1 MGINIS
7 QIARKALL
15 NAPGTAGRLAHQ
27 IRVLEDIAKS
37 LEPETVWGKSTFAW
51 KYSLA
56 KPINHERF
64 CVEICH
70 TASALQSTHGGNL
83 FSVIAERIRVII
95 DGNMANPFGLPEY
108 KHDDDFIV
116 IDDSGSYD
124 ISSVELQNHIHQ
136 IGGLMAC
143 KLADRHSNTDAKDL
157 SLVLLPADI
166 GRKNVDQEG
175 FLSLK
180 YKLLDNGS
188 LFITKLGSEDFREVC
203 NLITEHHGLE
213 QKMKEWTN
221 QQNRIGAYRLLKGC
235 IQQYSL
241 YRLKALIC
249 NGVEQAYRFLVRFN
263 ADLYLLDIPLD
274 MEGDTRAMNAIAFI
288 ASQLITD
295 SHSRMDQLARDAL
308 KIFGDQVYMQRKGI
322 DEVWINDLDN
332 ILPDYKLAGLSP
344 AGAEQ

>member
-27 IRVLEDIAKS
+27 VRVLEGIGKC
-37 LEPETVWGKSTFAW
+37 LEPEVAWGKSTFSW
-51 KYSLA
+51 KYTLA
-56 KPINHERF
+56 KPF
-64 CVEICH
+64 CDKRCSMEIYH
-70 TASALQSTHGGNL
+70 TASAVQNTYGGNI
-83 FSVIAERIRVII
+83 FSVIAERILVII
-95 DGNMANPFGLPEY
+95 DGNMAKPYGLPEY

-124 ISSVELQNHIHQ
+124 ISSVDLSTHIQ
-136 IGGLMAC
+136 QLSRLMAC
-143 KLADRHSNTDAKDL
+143 KIADRHSKTDAKEF

-166 GRKNVDQEG
+166 ESETVDQEE

-180 YKLLDNGS
+180 YKLLANGCM
-188 LFITKLGSEDFREVC
+188 FMTKLVSEDCGEVC

-213 QKMKEWTN
+213 KMNEWAN
-221 QQNRIGAYRLLKGC
+221 QQNQIGAYRLLKGC

-241 YRLKALIC
+241 YRLKALSR
-249 NGVEQAYRFLVRFN
+249 NGTEKAYRFLVRFN
-263 ADLYLLDIPLD
+263 ADIYLLDIPSE

-295 SHSRMDQLARDAL
+295 SDSRMYQLARDAL
-308 KIFGDQVYMQRKGI
+308 KLFGDQVYMQRKGI
-322 DEVWINDLDN
+322 DDVWINDLDS

-344 AGAEQ
+344 AGATP